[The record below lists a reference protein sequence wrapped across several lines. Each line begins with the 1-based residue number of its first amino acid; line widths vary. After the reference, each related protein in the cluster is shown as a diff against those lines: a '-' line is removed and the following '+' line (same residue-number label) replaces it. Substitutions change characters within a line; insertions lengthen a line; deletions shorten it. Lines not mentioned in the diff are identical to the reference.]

1 MPRRRLPHPTADT
14 LELTQ
19 AAANLVKAHFRGDCA
34 YQRAGVVLQDLRPA
48 SGTVSAPT
56 TADSLFDEA
65 DTADTACG
73 RLTPSELR
81 RTELMQTIDALCRRY
96 SCDIVKTASSS
107 LAAGW
112 EMRRGNLSPCFTTRI
127 DEVWKVN
134 YVDQREEQMDAAGER
149 PAAS

>member
-1 MPRRRLPHPTADT
+1 M
-14 LELTQ
+14 TQ
-19 AAANLVKAHFRGDCA
+19 TAANLVKAHFRGDCA

-65 DTADTACG
+65 DTSDTACG

-149 PAAS
+149 PAAKKPAAS

>member
-1 MPRRRLPHPTADT
+1 M
-14 LELTQ
+14 
-19 AAANLVKAHFRGDCA
+19 
-34 YQRAGVVLQDLRPA
+34 LQDLRPA

-96 SCDIVKTASSS
+96 SCNIEDSK
-107 LAAGW
+107 LQP
-112 EMRRGNLSPCFTTRI
+112 RRRMGNAP
-127 DEVWKVN
+127 
-134 YVDQREEQMDAAGER
+134 RELVALLYNPNR
-149 PAAS
+149 